1 MNRKSFAVG
10 VFAVLAPLAALACD
24 KSGTEAQQKADKA
37 VNEANKEAA
46 EARNE
51 ATTRI
56 TNAQVEADKKVA
68 EAEKSF
74 ASTRENYRH
83 DTQTKIDDLDKKIV
97 DLDAKAKTAT
107 GKKKAE
113 LDANL
118 PMIHTRRDAFVRNF
132 QGISADTA
140 TTWDATKARLD
151 KEWKDLHDL
160 VGKVD

>member
-10 VFAVLAPLAALACD
+10 ILAALAPLAAIACD
-24 KSGTEAQQKADKA
+24 KTGTEAQQKADKA
-37 VNEANKEAA
+37 VAEANKEQAQA
-46 EARNE
+46 QNE

-56 TNAQVEADKKVA
+56 TNAQVEADKKIA

-74 ASTRENYRH
+74 ATTRENYRH
-83 DTQTKIDDLDKKIV
+83 DVQSKLDDLDKKIV
-97 DLDAKAKTAT
+97 DMEAKAKTAT

-118 PMIHTRRDAFVRNF
+118 PTIRARRDAFVRNF

-140 TTWDATKARLD
+140 LTWDATKARLD
-151 KEWKDLHDL
+151 KEWKDLNDL

>member
-10 VFAVLAPLAALACD
+10 IFAALAPLAALACD

-37 VNEANKEAA
+37 VAEANKESAQA
-46 EARNE
+46 QNE
-51 ATTRI
+51 STTRI

-68 EAEKSF
+68 EAERSF

-83 DTQTKIDDLDKKIV
+83 DVQTKIDDIDKKIV

-118 PMIHTRRDAFVRNF
+118 PTIHARRDAFVRNF

-140 TTWDATKARLD
+140 LTWDATKSRLD
-151 KEWKDLHDL
+151 KDWKDLHDL
-160 VGKVD
+160 VDKVD